1 MKIPLLL
8 LLAINVWV
16 AGFYLGCSGQLAHE
30 VQDAQLTQAGSTDA
44 NLLNIFAKK
53 HLDGLAWQA
62 TSLAM
67 NSKGIYVGTII
78 GNIYF
83 LPWAKKLSDMKAQ
96 PLLLGRFETVRG
108 LAVNEQF
115 LYAST
120 KPGHTGD
127 REKWVNRASEL
138 ARISLANPQE
148 IKIFPQ
154 PFFCCDGTNQHAL
167 NGLLLEGTSL
177 YASIGVL
184 GDGDRQGLN
193 GAEGAKGGYPGHL
206 IRIDLQACGS
216 FQGDVSQCVTS
227 LAKGMRNPYRFTKV
241 NAAPHQG
248 FWISDNNNNGNAEF
262 RAFEKIYKVRNT
274 SPEPDF
280 GHPYC
285 VPVARQNEI
294 VNFFDQP
301 LKVTLEYRGTI
312 GAQSCT
318 AFPYAI
324 ATTKDGT
331 NGPGLTGIAYLPQQQ
346 KIVYASHMLAT
357 LYVLDPG
364 KDEGKL
370 QTTASQYRARILA
383 EKSYADAHFVDLQV
397 YNGVLYGLSI
407 EGDLFQFGKGGSGVV
422 DVVPGGEVA
431 RPEAYSSRACLGC
444 HGGDLKG
451 GVGPSLTNLY
461 LSWQPWANSNAPIIN
476 EDYIYHS
483 LMKPNETIVPGYQA
497 NVMPNF
503 SADPSFAVQ
512 ARELASYLWAQ
523 QPAPIRS
530 DAVKQCQTK
539 NFINTCIDAKQNVS
553 YLLLCNQASGNHD
566 FAGKDADSSLRLSP
580 AAMRVIPCSPKG
592 CKENQLWHNDECQ

>member
-1 MKIPLLL
+1 MKNPLAFSIAIHLC
-8 LLAINVWV
+8 LASL
-16 AGFYLGCSGQLAHE
+16 FLGCSGQLVHDT
-30 VQDAQLTQAGSTDA
+30 QDSQSMQSAALDA
-44 NLLNIFAKK
+44 DLLNVFAKK

-96 PLLLGRFETVRG
+96 PLVMGRFETVRG

-115 LYAST
+115 LYAAT
-120 KPGHTGD
+120 KPGYTGD

-138 ARISLANPQE
+138 ARISLVDPQE
-148 IKIFPQ
+148 IRIFPQ

-167 NGLLLEGTSL
+167 NGLLLEGSSL

-184 GDGDRQGLN
+184 GDVDRQGLN

-216 FQGDVSQCVTS
+216 FQGEVSQCITS
-227 LAKGMRNPYRFTKV
+227 LAKGMRNPYRFAKV
-241 NAAPHQG
+241 NSAPHQG
-248 FWISDNNNNGNAEF
+248 IWLTDNNNNGDADF
-262 RAFEKIYKVRNT
+262 RAFEKIYKVK
-274 SPEPDF
+274 SAAPEPDF

-324 ATTKDGT
+324 ATTRDGT

-346 KIVYASHMLAT
+346 MIVYASHMLAT

-364 KDEGKL
+364 KDEGKM
-370 QTTASQYRARILA
+370 QTSASQYRARILG
-383 EKSYADAHFVDLQV
+383 EKSYPNAHFVDLQV
-397 YNGVLYGLSI
+397 YNGILYGLSI
-407 EGDLFQFGKGGSGVV
+407 EGDLFQFGKGGSGGGE
-422 DVVPGGEVA
+422 VVPGEIA
-431 RPEAYSSRACLGC
+431 RPDAYSSRACLGC

-451 GVGPSLTNLY
+451 GVGPSLNNLY
-461 LSWQPWANSNAPIIN
+461 LAWQPWVNAKAPIIN
-476 EDYIYHS
+476 EDYIYRS

-497 NVMPNF
+497 NVMPDF
-503 SADPSFAVQ
+503 SGDPSFAAQ
-512 ARELASYLWAQ
+512 ARQLASYLWAQ
-523 QPAPIRS
+523 QPAPVRL
-530 DAVKQCQTK
+530 DAAKQCQSK
-539 NFINTCIDAKQNVS
+539 NFINTCIDAAQKAS
-553 YLLLCNQASGNHD
+553 YLLLCNQAVGNHD
-566 FAGKDADSSLRLSP
+566 FAGKDADLSVRLSP

-592 CKENQLWHNDECQ
+592 CKENQLWHNDQCQ